1 LEAFVSATPLI
12 AEIDTRFSSPAANP
26 TSWSVAND
34 ALASAE
40 VYWLSSIG
48 PADQP
53 HVTTIAGLW
62 LDESFYFCTGTGEQK
77 AKNLARNPQCAVTTG
92 CNLFASGLDI
102 VLQGEARLV
111 TDEPL
116 LRKLADD
123 YRDKYD
129 GFFDFEVR
137 NCAFFSEEGGTA
149 LVYRVDATK
158 AFGFSKGAPFS
169 QTRWTFK

>member
-1 LEAFVSATPLI
+1 MSATPLV

-40 VYWLSSIG
+40 VHWLSSIG

-77 AKNLARNPQCAVTTG
+77 AKNLARNPQCAVNTG
-92 CNLFASGLDI
+92 CNSFTSGLD
-102 VLQGEARLV
+102 VVHEGEARLV
-111 TDEPL
+111 TGESL
-116 LRKLADD
+116 LQALADA
-123 YRDKYD
+123 YCDKYD
-129 GFFDFEVR
+129 GFIDFEVR
-137 NCAFFSEEGGTA
+137 NGAFFSEEGGTA
-149 LVYRVDATK
+149 IVYRLDATR
-158 AFGFSKGAPFS
+158 AFGFSKEASFS
-169 QTRWTFK
+169 QTRWTSE